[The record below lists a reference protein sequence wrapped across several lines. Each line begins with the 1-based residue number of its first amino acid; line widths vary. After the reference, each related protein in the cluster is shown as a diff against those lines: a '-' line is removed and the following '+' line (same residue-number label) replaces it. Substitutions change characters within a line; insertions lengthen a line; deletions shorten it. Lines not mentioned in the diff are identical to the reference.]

1 MCKKYCYTI
10 YKTYQIRI
18 KVCIHCT
25 SFMKHVH
32 KEFICKI
39 TFVIFLINTIP
50 NRICQFT
57 KKFFFRA
64 IHTENSTFVVTIYNC
79 YQIRTKFAFMDLILC
94 KLFVKLL
101 LIFVSIIETISE
113 LNLSVYKGGVLQTF
127 FKENSIFI
135 V

>member
-1 MCKKYCYTI
+1 MDL
-10 YKTYQIRI
+10 
-18 KVCIHCT
+18 
-25 SFMKHVH
+25 
-32 KEFICKI
+32 
-39 TFVIFLINTIP
+39 FL
-50 NRICQFT
+50 FL
-57 KKFFFRA
+57 RA

-79 YQIRTKFAFMDLILC
+79 YQIRTKFAFIDLILC

-101 LIFVSIIETISE
+101 LIFVSIIESISE